1 MSSGDGP
8 KVSCEEIQM
17 VQNRI
22 EYCLRQYMSR
32 KEVVNTLFIQD
43 NIEPTFTELVW
54 QKLEEENQE
63 FFQAYY
69 LKLMVKEQIIEFN
82 RLLSEQV
89 KMTQQV
95 PSAIASLPISNGC
108 NIMPIYVQFVHILSS
123 IQLLN
128 YMTLP
133 QSVAYTRTALKPN
146 RLADSSIWQ
155 HYAPMFL
162 SGNHSG
168 ISSPFSDECSGDTT
182 PLYGDCSS
190 SAMPFWVTVS
200 RTLSLVLTISS
211 FCIFLAI
218 VLSNIFSAELT
229 ETRAVQPDFLVK
241 RFSCTLHQSSTC
253 GAAENVGTAAKP
265 NGMHEPVHAD
275 RPNAFS
281 NSSSSVLSC
290 MQTTIDI
297 PSQSRKIDGPPNM
310 FLGQPSNMG
319 MRQTMDGRIIKTEPI
334 YGGNSPFAFGP
345 HGTYLESRSAMG
357 DASVSSFSSV
367 ESNTQPLNE
376 PLLDADTS
384 SFGFLGDIPQNFGF
398 SDLTADFTNS
408 SDILGSYSRTPF
420 LATDT
425 GNLLDS
431 NGGIERLTNP
441 SENLRYTNFSG
452 D

>member
-1 MSSGDGP
+1 MSSGDGR
-8 KVSCEEIQM
+8 KVSCEDIQM

-22 EYCLRQYMSR
+22 EQCLRQYMSR

-43 NIEPTFTELVW
+43 NIEPRFTELVW
-54 QKLEEENQE
+54 QKLEEENQD

-95 PSAIASLPISNGC
+95 PSAISSLPMSNGC
-108 NIMPIYVQFVHILSS
+108 NIS
-123 IQLLN
+123 
-128 YMTLP
+128 
-133 QSVAYTRTALKPN
+133 
-146 RLADSSIWQ
+146 
-155 HYAPMFL
+155 PM
-162 SGNHSG
+162 
-168 ISSPFSDECSGDTT
+168 
-182 PLYGDCSS
+182 
-190 SAMPFWVTVS
+190 
-200 RTLSLVLTISS
+200 
-211 FCIFLAI
+211 
-218 VLSNIFSAELT
+218 
-229 ETRAVQPDFLVK
+229 
-241 RFSCTLHQSSTC
+241 HQNSTC
-253 GAAENVGTAAKP
+253 RAAENVGTAAKP
-265 NGMHEPVHAD
+265 NGMHESVHAD

-290 MQTTIDI
+290 MQTAIDI
-297 PSQSRKIDGPPNM
+297 PSQSRKIDVPPNM
-310 FLGQPSNMG
+310 YLGQPSNMG
-319 MRQTMDGRIIKTEPI
+319 MRQTMDGRIIKTEPV

-345 HGTYLESRSAMG
+345 HGSYLESHSAMG

-376 PLLDADTS
+376 PLLDADTN
-384 SFGFLGDIPQNFGF
+384 SFGFLGEISQNFGF

-408 SDILGSYSRTPF
+408 SDILESYSRTPF

-431 NGGIERLTNP
+431 NGGIERLTNA
-441 SENLRYTNFSG
+441 SESLRYTNFTP

>member
-22 EYCLRQYMSR
+22 EHCLRQYMSR

-95 PSAIASLPISNGC
+95 PSAIASLPMSNGC
-108 NIMPIYVQFVHILSS
+108 NIMP
-123 IQLLN
+123 
-128 YMTLP
+128 M
-133 QSVAYTRTALKPN
+133 
-146 RLADSSIWQ
+146 
-155 HYAPMFL
+155 
-162 SGNHSG
+162 
-168 ISSPFSDECSGDTT
+168 
-182 PLYGDCSS
+182 
-190 SAMPFWVTVS
+190 
-200 RTLSLVLTISS
+200 
-211 FCIFLAI
+211 
-218 VLSNIFSAELT
+218 
-229 ETRAVQPDFLVK
+229 
-241 RFSCTLHQSSTC
+241 HQNSTC

-265 NGMHEPVHAD
+265 NGMHKPVHAD

-384 SFGFLGDIPQNFGF
+384 SFGFLGEIPQNFGF
-398 SDLTADFTNS
+398 SDLTADFTNT

>member
-95 PSAIASLPISNGC
+95 PSAIASLPMSNGC
-108 NIMPIYVQFVHILSS
+108 NIMP
-123 IQLLN
+123 
-128 YMTLP
+128 M
-133 QSVAYTRTALKPN
+133 
-146 RLADSSIWQ
+146 
-155 HYAPMFL
+155 
-162 SGNHSG
+162 
-168 ISSPFSDECSGDTT
+168 
-182 PLYGDCSS
+182 
-190 SAMPFWVTVS
+190 
-200 RTLSLVLTISS
+200 
-211 FCIFLAI
+211 
-218 VLSNIFSAELT
+218 
-229 ETRAVQPDFLVK
+229 
-241 RFSCTLHQSSTC
+241 HQSSTC

-384 SFGFLGDIPQNFGF
+384 SFGYLGDIPQNFGF
-398 SDLTADFTNS
+398 SDLTVDFTNS